1 VPDSSSDPPPTETRR
16 GRLSLWD
23 VVSLIL
29 GIVVGTSIFRA
40 PASVFANVPGPL
52 VAAGAWV
59 LGAVITFAG
68 ALCYAELAAA
78 WPRSGGDYEYLNRAF
93 GRWMGFQFA
102 WGQLVAVFTGSIGA
116 MAYAFA
122 DYAVGFWGLGDAA
135 RVGLA
140 CGSIIFMTLLNLL
153 GLTVGKTAQNLLTI
167 AKVLG
172 LTGVIV
178 AGFAWGD
185 LSRFVRQPATPG
197 TAGFGLAMVF
207 VLYSYGGW
215 SHAAY
220 VASEVNDPR
229 RNIPR
234 ALLAGIALITLV
246 YLAMNAAYLAVLGYD
261 DARTVAAPA
270 LETMRRAVGE
280 WGGKGVGLLVMTS
293 ALGAINGMI
302 LTGARVFAA
311 LGRDHRLLSW
321 LGDWS
326 PTRATPLVALVTQC
340 AISLALVVGVGTAW
354 GQQAIDALL
363 TQFDRSPVPWSNYGG
378 FETLVVATA
387 PLFWGFFLLTGLSVF
402 ILRWREPHQPRP
414 FRLPLYPLEPILF
427 CASSAYM
434 LWSSTSYAG
443 SLAWFNLLPI
453 VTGGVLYVV
462 SRRLPAESPAT
473 PNGD

>member
-1 VPDSSSDPPPTETRR
+1 
-16 GRLSLWD
+16 
-23 VVSLIL
+23 
-29 GIVVGTSIFRA
+29 
-40 PASVFANVPGPL
+40 
-52 VAAGAWV
+52 
-59 LGAVITFAG
+59 
-68 ALCYAELAAA
+68 
-78 WPRSGGDYEYLNRAF
+78 
-93 GRWMGFQFA
+93 MGFQFA

-122 DYAVGFWGLGDAA
+122 DYAVGFWGLGEPA

-140 CGSIIFMTLLNLL
+140 CGSIVVMTILNFL
-153 GLTVGKTAQNLLTI
+153 GLTVGKTAQNLLTV

-172 LTGVIV
+172 LAGVIV
-178 AGFAWGD
+178 AGLVWGD
-185 LSRFVRQPATPG
+185 LSSLTSLPTATG
-197 TAGFGLAMVF
+197 AAGFGLAMVF

-220 VASEVNDPR
+220 VASEVDDPR

-246 YLAMNAAYLAVLGYD
+246 YLAMNAAYLAVLGFD

-270 LETMRRAVGE
+270 LETMRRTCGE
-280 WGGKGVGLLVMTS
+280 WGGKSVGLLVMTS

-326 PTRATPLVALVTQC
+326 SQRTTPLVALATQGG
-340 AISLALVVGVGTAW
+340 ISLLFVVGVGTPR
-354 GQQAIDALL
+354 GQQAIDSLLAL
-363 TQFDRSPVPWSNYGG
+363 FRRPPVPWSDYGG

-402 ILRWREPHQPRP
+402 ILRWRAPHQPRP
-414 FRLPLYPLEPILF
+414 FRLPLYPLEPIVF
-427 CASSAYM
+427 CVSSGYM
-434 LWSSTSYAG
+434 LWSRRPMRARWPGSTCC
-443 SLAWFNLLPI
+443 
-453 VTGGVLYVV
+453 
-462 SRRLPAESPAT
+462 RL
-473 PNGD
+473 